1 VQCGFGHA
9 DAILGGSVC
18 LALGMLMKGA
28 AAIRNHVNTSTALM
42 KRCCGVVAALFG
54 NVRQCGCNPN
64 NNNNKPSC
72 PAGAPEFTRTRVML
86 NVPITVVVGTS
97 RMPVATLTVT
107 AVCPVK
113 CRSSK

>member
-1 VQCGFGHA
+1 VQCGFGYA

-18 LALGMLMKGA
+18 LALGMLMKRA
-28 AAIRNHVNTSTALM
+28 TAIGNCLNTSTALM
-42 KRCCGVVAALFG
+42 KGCCGVVAALFG
-54 NVRQCGCNPN
+54 NVRQCGCNR

-72 PAGAPEFTRTRVML
+72 PAGAPEFTRTLVML
-86 NVPITVVVGTS
+86 NVPMTVVVGTS
-97 RMPVATLTVT
+97 RMPVATLMVT